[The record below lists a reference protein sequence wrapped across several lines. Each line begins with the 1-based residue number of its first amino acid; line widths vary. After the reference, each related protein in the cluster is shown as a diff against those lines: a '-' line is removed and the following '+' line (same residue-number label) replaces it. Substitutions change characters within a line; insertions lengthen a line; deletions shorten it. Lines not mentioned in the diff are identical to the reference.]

1 MNRKREKGGGKNV
14 KFDSMINGDT
24 LELEKIL
31 SSGTGFHPIQSRFF
45 FSFLELEQLH
55 GTTFTDYYT
64 RSPLITQTP
73 PTPIHDRNLFAAT
86 PENYYS
92 FLTGDRYIGLNKWAE
107 RRSLFLSLFIVVASI
122 SNNYENLIEKKIP

>member
-45 FSFLELEQLH
+45 FFFFGAGAIARNDLH
-55 GTTFTDYYT
+55 RLLYTFATNHANSPPLPSMIGTF
-64 RSPLITQTP
+64 SPPRPKITSP
-73 PTPIHDRNLFAAT
+73 
-86 PENYYS
+86 
-92 FLTGDRYIGLNKWAE
+92 
-107 RRSLFLSLFIVVASI
+107 SLPVIDI
-122 SNNYENLIEKKIP
+122 